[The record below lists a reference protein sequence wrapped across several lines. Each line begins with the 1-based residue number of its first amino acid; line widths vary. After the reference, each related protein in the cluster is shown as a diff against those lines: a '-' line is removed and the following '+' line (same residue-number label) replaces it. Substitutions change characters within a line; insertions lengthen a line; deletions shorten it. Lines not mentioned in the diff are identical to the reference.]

1 MMKTRRI
8 AHLLISV
15 VMMIGCLP
23 VMAQVD
29 RNYVRSGNKLYR
41 QQKYAQAETEYRKAL
56 DKNSNNTQAMYNL
69 GCALLMQQK
78 DSSAIALLEKAG
90 KAETAKKRKAMA
102 YHNIGVRAVFMG
114 LPWAMAAPA

>member
-1 MMKTRRI
+1 MMKMRRI
-8 AHLLISV
+8 ARLLISV
-15 VMMIGCLP
+15 VMMVGCLP
-23 VMAQVD
+23 VMAQAD

-56 DKNSNNTQAMYNL
+56 DKNSSNTQAMYNL

-78 DSSAIALLEKAG
+78 DSAAIDLLEKAG

-102 YHNIGVRAVFMG
+102 YHLSLIHI
-114 LPWAMAAPA
+114 

>member
-23 VMAQVD
+23 VMAQAD

-41 QQKYAQAETEYRKAL
+41 QQK
-56 DKNSNNTQAMYNL
+56 
-69 GCALLMQQK
+69 
-78 DSSAIALLEKAG
+78 
-90 KAETAKKRKAMA
+90 
-102 YHNIGVRAVFMG
+102 
-114 LPWAMAAPA
+114 